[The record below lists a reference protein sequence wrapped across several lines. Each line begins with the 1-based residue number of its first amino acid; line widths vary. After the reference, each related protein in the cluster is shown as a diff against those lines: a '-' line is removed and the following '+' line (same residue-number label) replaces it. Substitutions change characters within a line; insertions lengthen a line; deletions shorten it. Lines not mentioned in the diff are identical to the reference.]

1 MARAKLEVCSLC
13 DGDLGDS
20 LRVTRTLHEEGYPE
34 RFGLAA
40 EGADEK
46 TIVISVVAVLHGEAG
61 GGVLAEER
69 VKHHGGLLLGVDV
82 LLVEDAY
89 LYGAIEE
96 LREGGGVAGGER
108 ILGGHARLGNRYPS
122 AHEQQG

>member
-1 MARAKLEVCSLC
+1 MPRTLCERLGVCTLPLCFWKLTVRRNVAQAKLEVCSLC

-20 LRVTRTLHEEGYPE
+20 LRVARTLHEEGYSE

-46 TIVISVVAVLHGEAG
+46 TIIIAVVAVLHREAR

-96 LREGGGVAGGER
+96 L
-108 ILGGHARLGNRYPS
+108 
-122 AHEQQG
+122 

>member
-13 DGDLGDS
+13 DGNLGDS
-20 LRVTRTLHEEGYPE
+20 LRVTRTLHEEGYSE

-46 TIVISVVAVLHGEAG
+46 TIVISVVAVLHREAG

-82 LLVEDAY
+82 LLVEDADFH
-89 LYGAIEE
+89 GAIEE
-96 LREGGGVAGGER
+96 LREGGGVAGGKR
-108 ILGGHARLGNRYPS
+108 ILGGHAHLGSRYPP
-122 AHEQQG
+122 AQEQQG